1 MTAVGWR
8 SSAFRAQSCQV
19 IRQARAATAAVCLR
33 TPLRPRHIHLHQ
45 THVCNKRVTCH
56 AADKGSGGRQ
66 FETEFFRK
74 LFGTPPEPKP
84 DNAGGGGGDDPPGAS
99 QFVDE
104 EEEPDE
110 EQVHRAK
117 QRARQQALF
126 NCITLSLF
134 CGVLASVSSWKP
146 VFLYLGRVWSV
157 INVGDQVKA
166 YTELVTEALAWGVL
180 LTMGWPWN
188 LLIYPSHLTR
198 TEFTN
203 ARKESRSPSFEN
215 IRTSVY
221 NPFAKKHP
229 PPKLT

>member
-1 MTAVGWR
+1 MVM
-8 SSAFRAQSCQV
+8 
-19 IRQARAATAAVCLR
+19 LM
-33 TPLRPRHIHLHQ
+33 
-45 THVCNKRVTCH
+45 
-56 AADKGSGGRQ
+56 
-66 FETEFFRK
+66 
-74 LFGTPPEPKP
+74 
-84 DNAGGGGGDDPPGAS
+84 
-99 QFVDE
+99 
-104 EEEPDE
+104 
-110 EQVHRAK
+110 QVHRAK

-198 TEFTN
+198 KEFTN
-203 ARKESRSPSFEN
+203 ARKESRS
-215 IRTSVY
+215 
-221 NPFAKKHP
+221 A
-229 PPKLT
+229 LW